1 MGMIEISK
9 EIHDEMIIKIK
20 NYMNAELDLEIE
32 GFDVE
37 FLLNFFTSNIRIYY
51 YNQALE
57 DVHTLISKKMDH
69 IADSIYDLEK
79 PIPNSN

>member
-1 MGMIEISK
+1 MIKISK
-9 EIHDEMIIKIK
+9 DIHDEMIIKIK

-37 FLLNFFTSNIRIYY
+37 FLLNFFTSNIGIYY

-57 DVHTLISKKMDH
+57 DVHTLI
-69 IADSIYDLEK
+69 
-79 PIPNSN
+79 

>member
-37 FLLNFFTSNIRIYY
+37 FLLNFFTSNIGIYY
-51 YNQALE
+51 YNQELE
-57 DVHTLISKKMDH
+57 DVQALISKQMDH

-79 PIPNSN
+79 PVPNSN